1 MKKLFT
7 LTLLLAGMCAAT
19 VAQTSE
25 PEGKTPTA
33 GTAYY
38 LYNVDQKGYLSAG
51 SDGKLTIGSPYLA
64 VTLEQPTTSTT
75 ADKDF
80 YTLTSDGK
88 KVVASLFQT
97 PELGENASGKYDQ
110 WKFTAVSGKTNVYTL
125 GVRTRDAG
133 ALYYMYWSDLFGRL
147 STEPFSP
154 WSIFT
159 SAQWKL
165 VLPTDIETQVIT
177 LDETSDTY
185 TTQAIANVATVQIK
199 RTLTQNA
206 WNSFCVP
213 FDIDATQL
221 KAQFGDNVKVAEFT
235 GLDATTLKFTSVS
248 EVKAGTPYLIYT
260 EAAAPTEGYYTFTG
274 VTSLV
279 SSPSTVTQSNDDAT
293 VTFNASFCKTTAPAK
308 AYVLRN
314 NEVYCLVSD
323 MAMKGFRAYFVESN
337 GSSAGANIS
346 AWSLDGEATAI
357 SDITVSGNTKRDV
370 FNTAGQKVKA
380 NTADTDDLP
389 QGVYI
394 VNGKKITK

>member
-7 LTLLLAGMCAAT
+7 LTLLLAGMCATA

-33 GTAYY
+33 STTYY
-38 LYNVDQKGYLSAG
+38 LYNVDKAGYLSAG

-80 YTLTSDGK
+80 YTLTSNGK
-88 KVVASLFQT
+88 KVLAALFQT

-133 ALYYMYWSDLFGRL
+133 ALYYMYWSNLSGSL
-147 STEPFSP
+147 STEPFVP

-159 SAQWKL
+159 NAQWKL
-165 VLPTDIETQVIT
+165 VSPDAIESQVIT
-177 LDETSDTY
+177 LDETSTTY
-185 TTQAIANVATVQIK
+185 TAAAIANVATVQLK

-213 FDIDATQL
+213 FDIDADQL
-221 KAQFGDNVKVAEFT
+221 KAQFGDDVKVAEFT
-235 GLDATTLKFTSVS
+235 GVDATTINFTSVS
-248 EVKAGTPYLIYT
+248 NVEAGKPYLLYPT
-260 EAAAPTEGYYTFTG
+260 ADAPTTGYYTFTG
-274 VTSLV
+274 VTSLL
-279 SSPSTVTQSNDDAT
+279 SEPTAVTQSCDDAT
-293 VTFNASFCKTTAPAK
+293 VTCQPSFCQTTAPAK
-308 AYVLRN
+308 AYVLRQ
-314 NEVYCLVSD
+314 NEVYCLTSD
-323 MAMKGFRAYFVESN
+323 MTMKGFRAYFQEIS
-337 GSSAGANIS
+337 GKAGIS
-346 AWSLDGEATAI
+346 AWNLDGEATGI
-357 SDITVSGNTKRDV
+357 GDITVGGNTKHDV
-370 FNTAGQKVKA
+370 FNTAGQKVKT
-380 NTADTDDLP
+380 NTSTTDDLP

>member
-1 MKKLFT
+1 MKKIFT
-7 LTLLLAGMCAAT
+7 LTLFLLGLTSALM
-19 VAQTSE
+19 AQTSE

-33 GTAYY
+33 GTTYY
-38 LYNVDQKGYLSAG
+38 LYNVDQAGYLSAG

-64 VTLEQPTTSTT
+64 VTLNQPTTSTT

-88 KVVASLFQT
+88 KVLASLFQA

-133 ALYYMYWSDLFGRL
+133 ALYYMYWSDLADRL

-154 WSIFT
+154 WSVFT
-159 SAQWKL
+159 RAQWKL
-165 VLPTDIETQVIT
+165 VSPSDIETQVIT
-177 LDETSDTY
+177 LDETADTY
-185 TTQAIANVATVQIK
+185 TATAITNEATVQLK
-199 RTLTQNA
+199 RTLTQNS

-213 FDIDATQL
+213 FDIDAAQL
-221 KAQFGDNVKVAEFT
+221 KAQFGDDVKVAEFT
-235 GLDATTLKFTSVS
+235 GLDATTIKFTSAT
-248 EVKAGTPYLIYT
+248 EVKAGTPYLLCPT
-260 EAAAPTEGYYTFTG
+260 ADAPTDGYYTFTG
-274 VTSLV
+274 VTSLS
-279 SSPSTVTQSNDDAT
+279 SSPTTVTQDYNGVT
-293 VTFNASFCKTTAPAK
+293 VTCHPSFCQTTAPK
-308 AYVLRN
+308 DAYVLRKN
-314 NEVYCLVSD
+314 QVYCLTSD
-323 MAMKGFRAYFVESN
+323 MTMKGFRAYFFETN